1 MTVIETILVPIFS
14 ALVIAV
20 MLAICL
26 RSRATAPDVSGR
38 RQYRIHGAWF
48 VFCALGGALVVGV
61 FALASAMARPEN
73 RPTAAWCSVAA
84 AIFFVFFALVLRS
97 LRVTVDDRVVTT
109 HNLFAERSVALSDVD
124 QVTIVGLLVEVR
136 LKADAA
142 TRKRPRPL
150 VFLAGFRGL
159 DELIA
164 TIRTRSSAPGAK
176 SPTVAASEAKVNL

>member
-1 MTVIETILVPIFS
+1 MTVIETILVPVFS

-26 RSRATAPDVSGR
+26 RSKASVHDVSGR

-61 FALASAMARPEN
+61 FALAGAMARPEN
-73 RPTAAWCSVAA
+73 RPTAVWCSVAST
-84 AIFFVFFALVLRS
+84 IFFVFFALVMRS
-97 LRVTVDDRVVTT
+97 LRVTVDDDAVTT
-109 HNLFAERSVALSDVD
+109 HNLFAKRSVALRDVD
-124 QVTIVGLLVEVR
+124 HVNIVGLLVEVR

-142 TRKRPRPL
+142 IGKCPRPL

-164 TIRTRSSAPGAK
+164 TIRARSSAPGAR
-176 SPTVAASEAKVNL
+176 SATASASGPKVNL